1 MRGSWRVRVEAPV
14 ELEDELAGRLWM
26 AGSVGSWSEPVAQ
39 GRVRLNAFFEHDAD
53 SPPDLE
59 AALADCGA
67 GIGVVA
73 VEAVAE
79 QDWLAGWR
87 AGAAPIE
94 VGTRF
99 LVDPREPS
107 ETAVP
112 VDAGGRLL
120 LRLPART
127 AFGVGSHE
135 STRLAV
141 ELLERQAVAGRRVLD
156 VGTGT
161 GILALAALRLGARE
175 VVALDLDPAAA
186 LLLPQY
192 MALNRARFAAFVG
205 SVRALAPGAG
215 RGGRG
220 FDLALVNVVPREI
233 APDLSALAAAL
244 RPGGAALFSGILG
257 ARSGGAL
264 ERLARHGFRE
274 VSRREAGE
282 WIAFATE
289 LAP

>member
-1 MRGSWRVRVEAPV
+1 MKGSWRVRVEAPV
-14 ELEDELAGRLWM
+14 ELEDELAGRLWV
-26 AGSVGSWSEPVAQ
+26 AGSVGSWSEPGAA
-39 GRVRLNAFFEHDAD
+39 GRVRLHAFFEGDAD
-53 SPPDLE
+53 APPGLGTAL
-59 AALADCGA
+59 AALGPGVELLGA
-67 GIGVVA
+67 EPVPDR
-73 VEAVAE
+73 
-79 QDWLAGWR
+79 DWLVGWR
-87 AGAAPIE
+87 AGAEPIE

-107 ETAVP
+107 EAAGP
-112 VDAGGRLL
+112 VDPCGRFL

-141 ELLERQAVAGRRVLD
+141 ELLERQEVTGRRVLD

-161 GILALAALRLGARE
+161 GILAFAALLLGARQ
-175 VVALDLDPAAA
+175 VVALDLDPTAA

-192 MALNRARFAAFVG
+192 MTLNRARFAAFVG
-205 SVRALAPGAG
+205 SVRAIGTGAA
-215 RGGRG
+215 RGNRG

-233 APDLSALAAAL
+233 EPDLPALAEAL
-244 RPGGAALFSGILG
+244 RPGAAALFSGILSV
-257 ARSGGAL
+257 AAAEAL

-274 VSRREAGE
+274 VGRREAGE
-282 WIAFATE
+282 WLALATE